1 MAVHLVSHQ
10 NLHADVLCTTSV
22 ITYMHITVAGRLHRA
37 VVDSTETESCCFKIM
52 RQSHAMLLL

>member
-1 MAVHLVSHQ
+1 M
-10 NLHADVLCTTSV
+10 LCTTSV
-22 ITYMHITVAGRLHRA
+22 ITYMHITVAGRWHRA